1 MNLKLQKYKKFRM
14 QGLTQ
19 YDSALKAGYSRSV
32 ALTKTAR
39 IENQI
44 DIAKLCEAKGL
55 TDDKIIETHLDMMNA
70 EVVNSLDGES
80 KPNWNVRSKAVEL
93 AYKVKGHITNTVKVS
108 GEVLH
113 NHFIADMIDK
123 ADVIDVE
130 VV

>member
-1 MNLKLQKYKKFRM
+1 M